1 MRASRRKSLLLVFL
15 CTLVGAAAQ
24 MFIKTGANNLTHTG
38 FIAAIVGMLT
48 NPLLF
53 TGYALYGVNTV
64 LLAIALRESELSLL
78 YPIIALTFVW
88 VALLSVLLLHE
99 NLNLYK
105 LAGITTIVIGV
116 GILGRGKV

>member
-1 MRASRRKSLLLVFL
+1 
-15 CTLVGAAAQ
+15 

-116 GILGRGKV
+116 GIL